1 MIDLPKRK
9 LWFSK
14 NDYKK
19 EREEELARLAKIA
32 QEEELKAQQPATEAA
47 LAEPAPAESNAQPV
61 EAESIAAPSE
71 ITPPSDSE
79 LAQAEREMK
88 EAVSGAEGNILP
100 NETPPPQAETQS
112 ETVENKPLEE
122 PATATEPIAA
132 STETSEP
139 AEPPIVATEPTPIE
153 SEAKE
158 PQVQTEASPAP
169 VEGEAQIAPA
179 PSEPQATVQA
189 ENQAEQIEVPV
200 VPIEVPVVG
209 EAENKPVET
218 MAPEV
223 EAVVEEEPVETAI
236 PIPLTDSVQSIEK
249 YTENL
254 KALLPTKAVVCIGEY
269 PINILL
275 RGALAGKKGVLP
287 IFIEKSSKDVVKWGQ
302 GHLDK
307 SYIVCLDEDIDTH
320 FWYDILPYVKNN
332 KSFFARIKTKPLE
345 KLQGAIIVSSTW
357 NGVGGA
363 LLPTLNEQF
372 KEYNINTISVAL
384 LPSKAQPLDGQL
396 NSLASLGIL
405 ASNDTTTAILIDRD
419 NLEAYTGN
427 DSNGVAIEGNN
438 IANYLLDLM
447 LSKDTFAREL
457 SELSKSFST
466 KMFTIMLAPGMSLKL
481 YGTLENMLNTTLVRP
496 LLSFDLSTSTLL
508 YVLIRV
514 PFQLKDKFPRGKIE
528 LAVANWFEDKADLE
542 SIFIADPVIADDSGD
557 RIDIAMFIGGFDTAT
572 RFAALEKRVERMKN
586 KAIKKGSITEED
598 WQLISNSL
606 VE

>member
-1 MIDLPKRK
+1 MINLPKRK

-32 QEEELKAQQPATEAA
+32 QEEELKAQQPATEMAA
-47 LAEPAPAESNAQPV
+47 AEPAPAESNIQPV
-61 EAESIAAPSE
+61 ETENTTVPAEMPLS
-71 ITPPSDSE
+71 SDSRV
-79 LAQAEREMK
+79 AQAEREMR
-88 EAVSGAEGNILP
+88 EVIARTQDNLPP
-100 NETPPPQAETQS
+100 NETTPPQAENQV
-112 ETVENKPLEE
+112 ETVENKPIEE
-122 PATATEPIAA
+122 PAIAMGPTAA
-132 STETSEP
+132 STATSEP
-139 AEPPIVATEPTPIE
+139 VAPQIEVTEPSPAE
-153 SEAKE
+153 SETKE
-158 PQVQTEASPAP
+158 PQPQTEATPAS

-179 PSEPQATVQA
+179 PSAPQETVQA
-189 ENQAEQIEVPV
+189 EQLEVPV
-200 VPIEVPVVG
+200 VPIEASAVCEP
-209 EAENKPVET
+209 ENKPVET
-218 MAPEV
+218 TAPEV
-223 EAVVEEEPVETAI
+223 EAVSEEAVETGV
-236 PIPLTDSVQSIEK
+236 PVPLTDSVQSIEK
-249 YTENL
+249 FTESL

-269 PINILL
+269 PINIMLK
-275 RGALAGKKGVLP
+275 GNFAGKKGVLP
-287 IFIEKSSKDVVKWGQ
+287 IFVEKSSKDVIKWGQ

-307 SYIVCLDEDIDTH
+307 NNIVCIDEDIDTH
-320 FWYDILPYVKNN
+320 FWYDVLPYLKDNS
-332 KSFFARIKTKPLE
+332 SFLCRIKSKPLE
-345 KLQGAIIVSSTW
+345 KLQGAIIISSTW

-372 KEYNINTISVAL
+372 KESNINTIALAL

-405 ASNDTTTAILIDRD
+405 ASKENITAILIDRD

-427 DSNGVAIEGNN
+427 DSNGVAIEGSN
-438 IANYLLDLM
+438 ITNYLLDLM

-466 KMFTIMLAPGMSLKL
+466 KMFTVMLAPGMSLKL

-496 LLSFDLSTSTLL
+496 LLTFDLSTSTLL
-508 YVLIRV
+508 YMLIRI
-514 PFQLKDKFPRGKIE
+514 PFHLKDKFPRGKIE
-528 LAVANWFEDKADLE
+528 LVVANWFKDKADLE
-542 SIFIADPVIADDSGD
+542 SIFIADPVIGDDSGD

-598 WQLISNSL
+598 WQSIAKSL